1 MNGGAPLDGFLPAPA
16 HRTRFGTNVN
26 ASVEGTWAAALA
38 ITPGELPL
46 TRTLSAL
53 RSAPAGLLR
62 SGHGGPAE
70 APHRAIVEQFVAAGF
85 EVLQE
90 DPPQLLIVGVAAQP
104 WRLGGGERVRLAGPE
119 AFRAFDE
126 PGHVRIALSFELT
139 RRRDGT
145 TRLATETRV
154 APTDLAATRAFGRYS
169 ARHPLGG
176 AGIRLELL
184 RGIRRR
190 AERAAA

>member
-1 MNGGAPLDGFLPAPA
+1 MNGGAPLDVLLREPA
-16 HRTRFGTNVN
+16 HRTRFGTNVA
-26 ASVEGTWAAALA
+26 ASVEATWAAALA
-38 ITPGELPL
+38 VTPGELPL

-53 RSAPAGLLR
+53 RSAPARLLR
-62 SGHGGPAE
+62 GGHGGPAD
-70 APHRAIVEQFVAAGF
+70 ASNRPIVEQFLAAGF
-85 EVLQE
+85 EVLRE
-90 DPPQLLIVGVAAQP
+90 EPPQLLIVGVGAQP
-104 WRLGGGERVRLAGPE
+104 WRLRGGERVRLAGPE
-119 AFRAFDE
+119 AFGAFDR

-139 RRRDGT
+139 RRHDGT

-154 APTDLAATRAFGRYS
+154 APTDSAAARAFGRYWHII
-169 ARHPLGG
+169 RLGG